1 MMTSEEKIQLI
12 EEMMELDEGELKADT
27 VLEEID
33 EYDSFF
39 KLYLTTYVKK
49 NMNQRLTVEEI
60 EKFVTVQDI
69 CDYLG

>member
-1 MMTSEEKIQLI
+1 MTIQQKIQLI
-12 EEMMELDEGELKADT
+12 EEMMELEEGELKADT

-49 NMNQRLTVEEI
+49 NMNKRLTVEEI
-60 EKFVTVQDI
+60 NNFTTIQNI
-69 CDYLG
+69 CDYLE